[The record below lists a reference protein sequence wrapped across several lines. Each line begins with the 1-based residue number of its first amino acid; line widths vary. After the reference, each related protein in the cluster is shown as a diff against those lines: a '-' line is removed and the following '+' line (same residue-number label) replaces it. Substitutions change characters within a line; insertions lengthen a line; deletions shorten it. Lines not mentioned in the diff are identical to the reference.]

1 LRTLFVHVIDDE
13 GAVLGACTTASSYQA
28 SQIRRDDSEIGRER
42 ELLSDEALVLRRM
55 VAEGDEAE
63 SEY

>member
-1 LRTLFVHVIDDE
+1 LSFRSIS
-13 GAVLGACTTASSYQA
+13 TASSYQA

-42 ELLSDEALVLRRM
+42 ELLSDEVLVLRRM